1 MRNPQRVPPC
11 GVTFDRRRSNEPV
24 RLITTMTYP
33 TNRPELLRR
42 FNTGEAFDFVF
53 FWGHQP
59 KIGQTVDQHCL
70 SQWFAAPFEIDGIL
84 YPTAEHFMMAEKARL
99 FRDAT
104 TLAAI
109 LQAKDPGTVKSLGRK
124 ISGFIQSEWEQ
135 QRFEIVVRG
144 NYAKF
149 VQNSA
154 LNDYLQSTADC
165 ILVEAS
171 PYDPIW
177 GIGLAEQDEAVHNPN
192 QWRGLNLLGFAI
204 MAVRANLCNDRP
216 DSLHTL

>member
-1 MRNPQRVPPC
+1 
-11 GVTFDRRRSNEPV
+11 
-24 RLITTMTYP
+24 MTYP

-109 LQAKDPGTVKSLGRK
+109 LHAKDPGSFQGTP
-124 ISGFIQSEWEQ
+124 GFFLS
-135 QRFEIVVRG
+135 FCC
-144 NYAKF
+144 KM
-149 VQNSA
+149 SA
-154 LNDYLQSTADC
+154 LSWQNAENAETA
-165 ILVEAS
+165 
-171 PYDPIW
+171 
-177 GIGLAEQDEAVHNPN
+177 
-192 QWRGLNLLGFAI
+192 
-204 MAVRANLCNDRP
+204 
-216 DSLHTL
+216 

>member
-1 MRNPQRVPPC
+1 
-11 GVTFDRRRSNEPV
+11 
-24 RLITTMTYP
+24 MTYP

-42 FNTGEAFDFVF
+42 FNAGESFRFVF

-59 KIGQTVDQHCL
+59 KIRQTVDHHCL
-70 SQWFAAPFEIDGIL
+70 SQWFAAPFKIDGVT

-99 FRDAT
+99 FGDTT

-124 ISGFIQSEWEQ
+124 VNGFIQREWEQ

-144 NYAKF
+144 NRAKF
-149 VQNSA
+149 AQNPA

-177 GIGLAEQDEAVHNPN
+177 GMGIAEHDEAVHNPN
-192 QWRGLNLLGFAI
+192 RWRGLNLLGFAI
-204 MAVRANLCNDRP
+204 MAVRAHWRNDRP
-216 DSLHTL
+216 A